1 MNVIYERL
9 KLDDIVSNNDERE
22 HCLKTLNEI
31 LQSPDR
37 DYETYLSSQAFDR
50 TIVEEIGEIDA
61 DLSLLEKKLKKIL
74 VQNKEIVSAQILN
87 ETLNE
92 SLLHQ
97 LHENLEQLWEMDPQ
111 DIQGHSNISLE
122 KKDDQPISVDELLE
136 TDDTTKMNSQ
146 SSSSS
151 HKNNKPKDDF
161 HVALDKLRKRIN
173 KKKNKEDM
181 QENLTFILIN
191 LQNIT
196 DLMELPFLTRTCIRT
211 GHYQEAIMVFS
222 YSKSLKMKF
231 PDSDIIKGI
240 YNNILNEVSNT
251 MAVGLVKL
259 LSTNLSVNSIKKILN
274 YLSVIPPFDM
284 KGSNALLNVYLSM
297 RYEFIRNEILS
308 YSLDPHTKMND
319 SLIEMIIKRK
329 IEVVREHLYSSLNIY
344 SQNFN
349 VESIPITIPLIK
361 DITDKLVPSGNEDM
375 KNTTLINDILNDED
389 SGAVRENMEEQF
401 VEEQSVKDESV
412 KNDGEKM
419 SSTQSNEVSENDN
432 KEINDEKAKYNDVAK
447 KDKEDEEVEYDL
459 IPQFQLQTNMMDTNP
474 LMLQMVN
481 KCINCLINEFQNIS
495 TEILNNSI
503 CLQLIYCSF
512 RLNDLNI
519 NYHYC
524 FLNRLFESGLF
535 TVDQIVQAIKKRTE
549 LASRY
554 S

>member
-9 KLDDIVSNNDERE
+9 KLENIVSNNDERE
-22 HCLKTLNEI
+22 YCLKTLNEI
-31 LQSPDR
+31 LQSSDR
-37 DYETYLSSQAFDR
+37 EYESYLSSQAFDR

-61 DLSLLEKKLKKIL
+61 DVSILEKKLKKIL
-74 VQNKEIVSAQILN
+74 IQNKEIVSEQILD

-97 LHENLEQLWEMDPQ
+97 LHENLEQLWEMDPH
-111 DIQGHSNISLE
+111 DTQGNSSVSSE
-122 KKDDQPISVDELLE
+122 KKDDQVISVDELLE
-136 TDDTTKMNSQ
+136 TDDATKMDSQ
-146 SSSSS
+146 PSSIL
-151 HKNNKPKDDF
+151 HQNNKPKDDF
-161 HVALDKLRKRIN
+161 HIALDKLRQRIN
-173 KKKNKEDM
+173 KKKNKEET

-196 DLMELPFLTRTCIRT
+196 ELMELPFLTRTCIRT

-222 YSKSLKMKF
+222 YSKSLQMKF

-240 YNNILNEVSNT
+240 YNNVLNEVSNT

-284 KGSNALLNVYLSM
+284 KGSNTLLNVYLSM
-297 RYEFIRNEILS
+297 RYDFIHNEILS
-308 YSLDPHTKMND
+308 YSLDSHTKMND

-349 VESIPITIPLIK
+349 IESIPIIIPLIE
-361 DITDKLVPSGNEDM
+361 DISDKLISLEGENM
-375 KNTTLINDILNDED
+375 KTTTKINDIVNNED
-389 SGAVRENMEEQF
+389 NGAVEEST
-401 VEEQSVKDESV
+401 EEEIVKS
-412 KNDGEKM
+412 DGGKM
-419 SSTQSNEVSENDN
+419 SPRQSIEISEENN
-432 KEINDEKAKYNDVAK
+432 KKSN
-447 KDKEDEEVEYDL
+447 DEEVKHNHVEKKNKEDNEIEYDL
-459 IPQFQLQTNMMDTNP
+459 IPQFQLQTNVIDTNP

-481 KCINCLINEFQNIS
+481 KCIDCLIDEFQNIS

-512 RLNDLNI
+512 RLNDLNT

-535 TVDQIVQAIKKRTE
+535 SADQIVQAIRKRAE